1 MSGGGGSTSTQS
13 TDKSDKSSDALSN
26 EQMQAIANQ
35 KLADAQRAQYL
46 LSSTPVQQYYTPQ
59 QAQQP
64 AFVQSPT
71 LRVPGFE
78 GIRNPFVQA
87 QAPMQAGVAPQD
99 RAAQVSN
106 LLNQTN
112 QYRQNYASQLYQ
124 AQQANNAQLAAM
136 QKAYQDKMAADKAK
150 AEAEA
155 ARAQA
160 EIPSW
165 GTMFSDIGS
174 GGGAANGGLAD
185 LYRGFN

>member
-1 MSGGGGSTSTQS
+1 MSGGGGSTSAQS
-13 TDKSDKSSDALSN
+13 TDKSDKSSDALSS

-59 QAQQP
+59 AQQP
-64 AFVQSPT
+64 AFMQSPT
-71 LRVPGFE
+71 LRIPGFQ
-78 GIRNPFVQA
+78 GVRNPFVQA

-155 ARAQA
+155 ARARA

-165 GTMFSDIGS
+165 GTMVSDIGS
-174 GGGAANGGLAD
+174 GGGAANGGIAD
-185 LYRGFN
+185 LYQGFK